1 MKTKSSLFFS
11 PHEKLVIIDQRLA
24 FIGGIDLCWGRWDNE
39 NYRLVIQIRRFSLV
53 LVFTTVLS
61 LD

>member
-11 PHEKLVIIDQRLA
+11 PHEKFVIIDQRLA